1 MDKKYKKKLVKN
13 KYKRED
19 KREDKNNKKSKKN
32 KKIKQKGRGL
42 YDSIKSLFRSR
53 DKEGESSN
61 RKRKRVDSKDK
72 TDEKERKIGFMDLPL
87 ETRKKIVPPSLLGS
101 NYGKI
106 SLFEQGLNE
115 QKRRR
120 SKINDDFHRG
130 KYNLF
135 NLMNTINLYKE
146 LVKIDSNIEAR
157 RNNLARLKELQQL
170 YITMQRDINIDDK
183 STKK

>member
-1 MDKKYKKKLVKN
+1 MIKSFLFNLFVLSCTCINIVPDIKLNRRQLITTSMLLSNTIYNSTDSTDSTDRTDKK
-13 KYKRED
+13 RE
-19 KREDKNNKKSKKN
+19 
-32 KKIKQKGRGL
+32 
-42 YDSIKSLFRSR
+42 
-53 DKEGESSN
+53 
-61 RKRKRVDSKDK
+61 
-72 TDEKERKIGFMDLPL
+72 IGFMDLPL
-87 ETRKKIVPPSLLGS
+87 ETRKKIVPKSLLGS
-101 NYGKI
+101 NYEKI

-115 QKRRR
+115 QRQRRNQ
-120 SKINDDFHRG
+120 INNDLNRN

-183 STKK
+183 SSKK

>member
-1 MDKKYKKKLVKN
+1 MDKKNKKKVVNN
-13 KYKRED
+13 KEYR
-19 KREDKNNKKSKKN
+19 NNKKVKKN
-32 KKIKQKGRGL
+32 KKIKEKGGGL
-42 YDSIKSLFRSR
+42 YDSIKSLFRSQ
-53 DKEGESSN
+53 DKDGEFS
-61 RKRKRVDSKDK
+61 KRKRVDSTDK
-72 TDEKERKIGFMDLPL
+72 RDKKKRKIQFMDLPL
-87 ETRKKIVPPSLLGS
+87 ESRKSIVPKSLLGS
-101 NYGKI
+101 NYDKI

-135 NLMNTINLYKE
+135 NLMNSINLYKE

-157 RNNLARLKELQQL
+157 RNNLARIKELQQL

>member
-13 KYKRED
+13 KVNREE
-19 KREDKNNKKSKKN
+19 KKNKKN

-42 YDSIKSLFRSR
+42 YESLTSLFRSKDNSN
-53 DKEGESSN
+53 DKSSN
-61 RKRKRVDSKDK
+61 KKIKRDSTDSTDSTDRTDKKR
-72 TDEKERKIGFMDLPL
+72 EIGFMDLPL
-87 ETRKKIVPPSLLGS
+87 ETRKKIVPKSLLGS
-101 NYGKI
+101 NYEKI

-115 QKRRR
+115 QRQRRNQ
-120 SKINDDFHRG
+120 INNDLNRN

-183 STKK
+183 SSKK

>member
-1 MDKKYKKKLVKN
+1 MDKKYKKKVV
-13 KYKRED
+13 
-19 KREDKNNKKSKKN
+19 NNKEYRDNKKVKRN

-42 YDSIKSLFRSR
+42 YESLTSLFRSKDNSV
-53 DKEGESSN
+53 DKSSN
-61 RKRKRVDSKDK
+61 KKIKRDSTDSKDK
-72 TDEKERKIGFMDLPL
+72 KRKIGFMDLPL
-87 ETRKKIVPPSLLGS
+87 ETRKKIVPPSVLGS

-120 SKINDDFHRG
+120 SKMNDDFHRG

-170 YITMQRDINIDDK
+170 YITMQRDINIDYK

>member
-1 MDKKYKKKLVKN
+1 MDKKYKKKVV
-13 KYKRED
+13 
-19 KREDKNNKKSKKN
+19 NNKEYRDNKKVKKN

-42 YDSIKSLFRSR
+42 YESLTSLFRSKDNSD
-53 DKEGESSN
+53 DKSSN
-61 RKRKRVDSKDK
+61 KKIKRDSTDSTDK
-72 TDEKERKIGFMDLPL
+72 KRKIGFMDLPL
-87 ETRKKIVPPSLLGS
+87 DSRKNIVPKSLIGN

-115 QKRRR
+115 QKQRRNQ
-120 SKINDDFHRG
+120 INNDFNRN

-170 YITMQRDINIDDK
+170 YITMQRDTNNDNK
-183 STKK
+183 YSVK

>member
-1 MDKKYKKKLVKN
+1 MKIYNKIYVIYRMDKKYKKKLVKN
-13 KYKRED
+13 KDKNKD
-19 KREDKNNKKSKKN
+19 KREDKDNKKRKKN

-42 YDSIKSLFRSR
+42 YDSIKSFFRSR

-61 RKRKRVDSKDK
+61 RKRKRVDSTDK

-101 NYGKI
+101 NYGRI
-106 SLFEQGLNE
+106 SLFE
-115 QKRRR
+115 
-120 SKINDDFHRG
+120 INDDFHRG

>member
-1 MDKKYKKKLVKN
+1 
-13 KYKRED
+13 
-19 KREDKNNKKSKKN
+19 
-32 KKIKQKGRGL
+32 
-42 YDSIKSLFRSR
+42 
-53 DKEGESSN
+53 
-61 RKRKRVDSKDK
+61 
-72 TDEKERKIGFMDLPL
+72 MDLPL
-87 ETRKKIVPPSLLGS
+87 DSRKNIVPKSLIGN

-115 QKRRR
+115 QKQRRNQ
-120 SKINDDFHRG
+120 INNDFNRN

-170 YITMQRDINIDDK
+170 YITMQRDTNNDNK
-183 STKK
+183 YSVK